1 MTHMREEYNV
11 ADTAAVCQEHNQAVD
26 TDAQP
31 SCRRQTI
38 FQRGHEVIIHHM
50 SFIIAGSAV
59 FHLFLEAFTLVDRI
73 VELGEAIADL
83 SRINEAFKTV
93 CNFRI
98 CFTAFGQR

>member
-1 MTHMREEYNV
+1 
-11 ADTAAVCQEHNQAVD
+11 
-26 TDAQP
+26 
-31 SCRRQTI
+31 
-38 FQRGHEVIIHHM
+38 M

-93 CNFRI
+93 CNFQDLLH
-98 CFTAFGQR
+98 CFWPAVKFLSDVL